1 MMLLT
6 PTPKLLNATRNLT
19 LGKLRGHLGKLNVSY
34 IINSY
39 QFGIDSQ
46 KYMSNYQLS
55 LRISCPNMTM
65 ILIFYVEAASCLNS
79 RMSSRYILRD
89 RKVSTWLPDTT
100 RYLFWAWILLRRH
113 CLPCPCYVC
122 CGSTGYVGMDRL
134 IRVWCISDKGNP
146 LGSNLIKYF
155 SSSRSVVYTRDWIIK
170 KEILVC

>member
-39 QFGIDSQ
+39 QFGID
-46 KYMSNYQLS
+46 K
-55 LRISCPNMTM
+55 
-65 ILIFYVEAASCLNS
+65 AASCLNS

-100 RYLFWAWILLRRH
+100 R
-113 CLPCPCYVC
+113 
-122 CGSTGYVGMDRL
+122 L

-146 LGSNLIKYF
+146 LCSNLIKYF

-170 KEILVC
+170 KEILEVMLKKGLAWHYLAYDKRPELAKARFYQWENEAKQKRIGLWAAKNPEKPWEWRKNKRGGN